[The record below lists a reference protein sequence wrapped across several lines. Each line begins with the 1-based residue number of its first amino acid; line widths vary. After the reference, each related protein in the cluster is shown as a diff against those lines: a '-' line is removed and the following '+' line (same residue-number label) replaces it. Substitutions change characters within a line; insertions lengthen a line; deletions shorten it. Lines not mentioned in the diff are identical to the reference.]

1 MLIAQG
7 TKRHFLPRRRLHN
20 TGAGKNCH
28 GHRHVLL
35 LYKGAT
41 GLSRLLHDITEKQIA
56 QRWPICFNRL
66 PKKHRAGRKGKKAP
80 PHHKL
85 YNRSLLHGPLTSSKI
100 KTATAG
106 AYVHG
111 LYNGCLEDMLLV
123 CMKGASCL
131 RALHLVHRH
140 CTNSDQRLMNE
151 SSPHFP
157 TAAGAAVGSLSTLM
171 PHASLPAL
179 SSSTRSSHA
188 RG

>member
-1 MLIAQG
+1 MPWASACPAAVQRSDRSV
-7 TKRHFLPRRRLHN
+7 TPAPRHH
-20 TGAGKNCH
+20 GKTNCTAMAN
-28 GHRHVLL
+28 L
-35 LYKGAT
+35 
-41 GLSRLLHDITEKQIA
+41 
-56 QRWPICFNRL
+56 FNRM

-131 RALHLVHRH
+131 RALHLVHGH
-140 CTNSDQRLMNE
+140 CTNSDQKLMSK
-151 SSPHFP
+151 SSPRFP
-157 TAAGAAVGSLSTLM
+157 TAAGAAVGSQSTLM
-171 PHASLPAL
+171 SHASLPVI